1 LATLNTE
8 ELWKEAVAY
17 SAQVMGF
24 DKRVWVKQALNW
36 NGSGGIV
43 TSATDYIF
51 DLIITAKSN
60 YDSLKD
66 LWRKLL
72 NFWCLN
78 QLDSPSILP

>member
-36 NGSGGIV
+36 NGSGGIA
-43 TSATDYIF
+43 TSAKF
-51 DLIITAKSN
+51 N